1 MKGHVGG
8 GLRDLW
14 RYQGVA
20 GVVSIKLF
28 SYVLHVSIRD
38 GFYRSITSMG
48 SLRICAERLLDVM
61 LAGEGIPPWLVGDI
75 NLRV

>member
-8 GLRDLW
+8 GLRDLR

-20 GVVSIKLF
+20 GVVSNKLF

-38 GFYRSITSMG
+38 GFYRGNAS
-48 SLRICAERLLDVM
+48 
-61 LAGEGIPPWLVGDI
+61 VGLI
-75 NLRV
+75 KNMCRAAP